1 MRGEAG
7 AAGLFIIGKPF
18 SHNAGVQSSLLC
30 LSGVFAV
37 RRLILSVL
45 FALAAMQS
53 ASAQN
58 KTVTVT
64 LDKASLMRMP
74 PKALTLVIG
83 NPSIA
88 DVTVLKNN
96 GMMVITGKG
105 FGETNLIAVDGEG
118 NPVAESIIRVVSG
131 ADAML
136 VVQRGSER
144 ETYNCAPRC
153 LPVVQLG
160 DGHLFGDTVGQIA
173 ARNAIA
179 IPAKQ

>member
-1 MRGEAG
+1 MSCPTVPAW
-7 AAGLFIIGKPF
+7 
-18 SHNAGVQSSLLC
+18 SS
-30 LSGVFAV
+30 AV
-37 RRLILSVL
+37 RRFSLIAFVT
-45 FALAAMQS
+45 LAAIHG
-53 ASAQN
+53 AAAEN

-64 LDKASLMRMP
+64 LDKASLLRMP

-105 FGETNLIAVDGEG
+105 FGETNLIAIDADG
-118 NPVAESIIRVVSG
+118 NPVGESTIRVISG

-136 VVQRGSER
+136 VVQRGTER

-160 DGHLFGDTVGQIA
+160 DGAVFASAIGQIQLRNGIA
-173 ARNAIA
+173 A
-179 IPAKQ
+179 PAKP

>member
-1 MRGEAG
+1 MLTDSHLECAPLEFSAMRRFC
-7 AAGLFIIGKPF
+7 LFAI
-18 SHNAGVQSSLLC
+18 V
-30 LSGVFAV
+30 
-37 RRLILSVL
+37 
-45 FALAAMQS
+45 ALAAVQS
-53 ASAQN
+53 AAAET

-64 LDKASLMRMP
+64 LDKASLIRMP

-96 GMMVITGKG
+96 GMMVITGKS
-105 FGETNLIAVDGEG
+105 FGETNLIAVDADGS
-118 NPVAESIIRVVSG
+118 PVAESVIRVVQG
-131 ADAML
+131 ADAMM
-136 VVQRGSER
+136 VVQRGTER

-160 DGHLFGDTVGQIA
+160 DGRVFGEAVAQVT

-179 IPAKQ
+179 NPPKQ